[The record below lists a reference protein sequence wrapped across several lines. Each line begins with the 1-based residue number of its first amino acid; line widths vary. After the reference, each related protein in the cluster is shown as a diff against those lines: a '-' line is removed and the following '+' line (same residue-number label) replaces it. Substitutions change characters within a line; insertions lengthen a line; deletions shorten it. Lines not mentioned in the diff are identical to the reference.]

1 MSSERLGSV
10 LGLEDLQGISYQ
22 ITGAGRHHDVIYIT
36 ALSCLKWVSK
46 GVLVICSLLFNIL
59 TSEDDLD
66 GTLGSHDGDFSGGP
80 RVVEVSVEML
90 GAHHIIGATIGLPSD
105 KSDLGDGGFSIGVEE
120 LSSVL
125 NDTSELLNCPWQ
137 EPWHISECNNGD
149 LESITESH
157 KSRSLH

>member
-22 ITGAGRHHDVIYIT
+22 ITGARRHHDVIYIT
-36 ALSCLKWVSK
+36 ALSCFKWVSK
-46 GVLVICSLLFNIL
+46 GVLVIGSLLFNIL

-125 NDTSELLNCPWQ
+125 NDTSELLYSAWQ
-137 EPWHISECNNGD
+137 EPWDISECNYGD
-149 LESITESH
+149 LEGVAEADETST
-157 KSRSLH
+157 LN